1 MDSNTNSRQQQMNDF
16 FLLKAPKPMTPELV
30 LKIAIFLFLPII
42 PALALM
48 QDLSN
53 GISLYI
59 GFLILV
65 YLVWLR
71 PRWIKKKKY
80 NSRVSSDTLNN
91 WLLETLKTKIMNRA
105 IEYLELETLDHSSEQ
120 FIVIPYPVFH
130 STKKIKDESIM
141 RIKSFT
147 SLKRKNAPEEFCYNY
162 SVWNIQI
169 LVLSQNYLS
178 YYFCSYN
185 WLKDE
190 ILNEKTNEYYYQD
203 IALVKTEYE
212 QVSFLTKWD
221 ENPITEARITKL
233 MHSSGDVL
241 SLITELPELHQP
253 IKTIVDIEKIEKVL
267 RMLIRH
273 SKAKDESRKQVNIN
287 FKPAEMKREAIE
299 V

>member
-1 MDSNTNSRQQQMNDF
+1 MESNINSRQQQMNDF
-16 FLLKAPKPMTPELV
+16 FLLRAPRPMTPELV

-91 WLLETLKTKIMNRA
+91 WLLETLKTKILNRA
-105 IEYLELETLDHSSEQ
+105 IEYLELETLEHTSEQ

-141 RIKSFT
+141 RIKSLT
-147 SLKRKNAPEEFCYNY
+147 SLKNKKASEEFCYNY

-273 SKAKDESRKQVNIN
+273 SKAKDETRKQVNIN
-287 FKPAEMKREAIE
+287 FKPAEMKREAVEI
-299 V
+299 